1 MKSTNTVKSVKSV
14 KATNTVKSVKSVK
27 ATKATEKATEKT
39 TVQKSAW
46 LYDVLTMHYCSA
58 SSVSNAQNTL
68 NDKNTILLSIV
79 RKWYAQQKNSNGA
92 KIGVNTLLCRF
103 AIIGAKYPSMLVD
116 DLSKQTLTCTGK
128 ARREEYFTVNDLAR
142 VVGIIDGGLSDKAL
156 KVLITR
162 DKHGN
167 TQLLLRQEYPENV
180 TMERAEKAKQKTFT
194 IDDFKKRVESLI
206 ETATA
211 SKLDV
216 MAMRKI
222 LASAC

>member
-1 MKSTNTVKSVKSV
+1 MKTTK
-14 KATNTVKSVKSVK
+14 TVK
-27 ATKATEKATEKT
+27 ATKSTVKATVE
-39 TVQKSAW
+39 TVKKSAW
-46 LYDVLTMHYCSA
+46 LYDVLTMHYCSE

-79 RKWYAQQKNSNGA
+79 RKWYSQQKNSNGA

-103 AIIGAKYPSMLVD
+103 AIINAKYPSMLVD
-116 DLSKQTLTCTGK
+116 DLSKQVLTCTGRAK
-128 ARREEYFTVNDLAR
+128 KEEYFTVNDLSR

-156 KVLITR
+156 KILITR

-167 TQLLLRQEYPENV
+167 TQLLLKQEYPDNV
-180 TMERAEKAKQKTFT
+180 TMEKSEKTKQKTFT

>member
-1 MKSTNTVKSVKSV
+1 M
-14 KATNTVKSVKSVK
+14 
-27 ATKATEKATEKT
+27 
-39 TVQKSAW
+39 
-46 LYDVLTMHYCSA
+46 D
-58 SSVSNAQNTL
+58 NAGN
-68 NDKNTILLSIV
+68 
-79 RKWYAQQKNSNGA
+79 
-92 KIGVNTLLCRF
+92 
-103 AIIGAKYPSMLVD
+103 
-116 DLSKQTLTCTGK
+116 QTLTCTVK
-128 ARREEYFTVNDLAR
+128 AKREEYFTINDLDR

-167 TQLLLRQEYPENV
+167 TQLLLKQEYPDNV
-180 TMERAEKAKQKTFT
+180 TMEKAEKTTQKTFT
-194 IDDFKKRVESLI
+194 IDDFRKRVESLI

>member
-1 MKSTNTVKSVKSV
+1 MKTTK
-14 KATNTVKSVKSVK
+14 TVK
-27 ATKATEKATEKT
+27 ATKSTVKATVE
-39 TVQKSAW
+39 TVKKSAW
-46 LYDVLTMHYCSA
+46 LYDVLTMHYCSE

-79 RKWYAQQKNSNGA
+79 RKWYSQQKNSNGA

-103 AIIGAKYPSMLVD
+103 AIINAKYPSMLVD
-116 DLSKQTLTCTGK
+116 DLSKQALTCTGRAK
-128 ARREEYFTVNDLAR
+128 KEEYFTVNDLSR

-156 KVLITR
+156 KILITR

-167 TQLLLRQEYPENV
+167 TQLLLRQEYPDNV
-180 TMERAEKAKQKTFT
+180 TMEKSEKTRQKTFT